1 MEEDRQKQRCW
12 NICCFKKSQVSKKK
26 KKIGEKG
33 RDNQKKSVIKYNKS
47 VTAALR
53 KQKKR

>member
-26 KKIGEKG
+26 KAIEEKG